1 MFNKRLIKIIFSLLL
16 QLIFL
21 VYNTS
26 KYATNNFQTFSSS
39 KFSPNQWQIFYFF
52 FFFLLH
58 RFNFYFYFIS
68 YRELLSLRHNYTYY
82 KTAIISNS
90 LSLLKTTIVHPDN
103 LPPKVSIFA
112 QNWNATTAK
121 KSLYTNFDG
130 TRGGIRREIEAKNVV
145 EKRSITI

>member
-1 MFNKRLIKIIFSLLL
+1 MQPTIFKHFPRQNFLQINGILLL
-16 QLIFL
+16 L
-21 VYNTS
+21 
-26 KYATNNFQTFSSS
+26 
-39 KFSPNQWQIFYFF
+39 F